1 MALQRDH
8 QIYDSIEGKITL
20 SRYVFDETVQY
31 ELNENC
37 SWVSELYK
45 ELEENTDTE
54 DTGYKKGKIKVDMQL
69 KRKSGK
75 PFGDHLLVRGS
86 LRAEY
91 TAACIRC
98 LGPTPQ
104 QVEADFQCSFINSR
118 FEKDPEF
125 EELDSIFT
133 EDEEFDLYFY
143 DKGNIDLA
151 EMVHEYL
158 FMNIDHLPL
167 HDPNCLGLC
176 HECGQNLNTGTC
188 KHHPAQ

>member
-1 MALQRDH
+1 MALHRDH
-8 QIYDSIEGKITL
+8 QIYDTIEPKITL
-20 SRYVFDETVQY
+20 SKYVFDEVVQY
-31 ELNENC
+31 ELPESC
-37 SWVSELYK
+37 SWVGALYK
-45 ELEENTDTE
+45 ELEENTDLE
-54 DTGYKKGKIKVDMQL
+54 DAGYKKGTIEVNMQL

-86 LRAEY
+86 LKASY

-98 LGPTPQ
+98 LTSTPQ
-104 QVEADFQCSFINSR
+104 EVEAEFQCSFINSR

-133 EDEEFDLYFY
+133 ENEEFDLYFY
-143 DKGNIDLA
+143 DKGNVDIA

-158 FMNIDHLPL
+158 FMNIDHFPL

-176 HECGQNLNTGTC
+176 QECGQDLNTGTC